1 MWLCFTSY
9 LIRNTC
15 QADLR
20 RVEIGLLLQ
29 EQLRSISRKDEGV
42 PQCRTVVQIAHRC
55 CRGQSLYHFLTFKL
69 TSCWTCW
76 YEHLGWYCPPSH
88 HGHYWMGHFLPATS
102 PAHEFV
108 IFNTRL
114 NLWEEKCRET
124 QALRRLSRMF

>member
-55 CRGQSLYHFLTFKL
+55 CRGQSLYHFQTNQLL
-69 TSCWTCW
+69 D
-76 YEHLGWYCPPSH
+76 LLVRAPRLVLPPSH
-88 HGHYWMGHFLPATS
+88 HGHHWMGHFLPATS